1 MHISEKK
8 MKKIRKLIRDNN
20 QVVCKVMVVEVCKVM
35 VVGVC
40 KVMAVGVCKV
50 MVEVVMVV
58 VKVEVVMVVVKAEV
72 IMVEVE
78 ECNHQTGLIL
88 EVSSL
93 SSHIL
98 MQDHQTPIQ

>member
-1 MHISEKK
+1 
-8 MKKIRKLIRDNN
+8 
-20 QVVCKVMVVEVCKVM
+20 M

-50 MVEVVMVV
+50 MVVVKVEVVMVV
-58 VKVEVVMVVVKAEV
+58 VKVEVVMVVVKVEV
-72 IMVEVE
+72 VMVVVE

>member
-1 MHISEKK
+1 MHSNEETKK
-8 MKKIRKLIRDNN
+8 RIRKLIRDNN
-20 QVVCKVMVVEVCKVM
+20 QVEVCKVMVVEVCKVM

-72 IMVEVE
+72 IMVEVV
-78 ECNHQTGLIL
+78 ECHQTGLIL

-93 SSHIL
+93 SHIL
-98 MQDHQTPIQ
+98 MQDHQTPIK

>member
-8 MKKIRKLIRDNN
+8 RKSNRKLIRGNN
-20 QVVCKVMVVEVCKVM
+20 QVEACKVMVVEVCKVM
-35 VVGVC
+35 VEV
-40 KVMAVGVCKV
+40 VMVVVK
-50 MVEVVMVV
+50 VEVVMVV

-72 IMVEVE
+72 IMVEVV
-78 ECNHQTGLIL
+78 ECNHKTGLIL

-93 SSHIL
+93 SNHIL

>member
-1 MHISEKK
+1 MLSNEEMK
-8 MKKIRKLIRDNN
+8 KKIRKLIRDNN
-20 QVVCKVMVVEVCKVM
+20 QVEVCKVMVVE
-35 VVGVC
+35 
-40 KVMAVGVCKV
+40 VCKV

-72 IMVEVE
+72 IMVEVV
-78 ECNHQTGLIL
+78 ECHQTGLIL

-93 SSHIL
+93 SHIL

>member
-1 MHISEKK
+1 
-8 MKKIRKLIRDNN
+8 
-20 QVVCKVMVVEVCKVM
+20 MVVEVCKVM
-35 VVGVC
+35 VEV
-40 KVMAVGVCKV
+40 VMVVVK
-50 MVEVVMVV
+50 VEVVMVV

-72 IMVEVE
+72 IMVEVV